1 LKIEVDCF
9 HNVAYL
15 QITAPDIVNAEKI
28 FGSLSL
34 VTTSQLSQFRL
45 MSLVGETRQKALS
58 NAKDQK
64 KSKQSKLQNFRFFTA
79 SMSRAG
85 GREFES

>member
-1 LKIEVDCF
+1 MVIIGLVMFNIFQSIRWNFFFQV
-9 HNVAYL
+9 
-15 QITAPDIVNAEKI
+15 TAAEIVNAEKI

-34 VTTSQLSQFRL
+34 ITTSQLSQFRL

-64 KSKQSKLQNFRFFTA
+64 KQKQSK
-79 SMSRAG
+79 
-85 GREFES
+85 EHW